1 MPINAQPITSITQP
15 MSNVGNQIV
24 QTPTGQV
31 FMVPS
36 YSTKSNSSQGQA
48 CVQITSLPTTLHSDL
63 TSSEST
69 SKSAKPEAK
78 TTESSYQPSS
88 ILPPNNHQNTPN
100 STPQI
105 ELLQP
110 DSSQA

>member
-24 QTPTGQV
+24 QIPAGQV

-36 YSTKSNSSQGQA
+36 YSTMSNSSQGQA
-48 CVQITSLPTTLHSDL
+48 CFQTTSLPTTLHSDL

-69 SKSAKPEAK
+69 SKSVKPEK